1 MKIIDARVRPR
12 TPQIL
17 SAWTTELRPH
27 YKSYIDLYKMRSRL
41 NVMPMEELI
50 ATAAA
55 SEIDQMLICGNH
67 SNDNDHILMLSAAF
81 PNLIPVV
88 TVEVSQGIMHA
99 LKEIE
104 RCREKGATAVYMAP
118 YIDNLDCNDQLLYP
132 IYGYC
137 ELLNIPL
144 ILHGGIHFYTGAYMW
159 HTQPQFI
166 DEIAVDFPE
175 LKLIIS
181 HAGNG
186 FGPPMLAVAQRHP
199 NLYLEFSALNP
210 AYIAPEFLYA
220 VNTYLKERSIF
231 GSDYPLLDFKIS
243 IDRWKKV
250 LRPEIKEGFFQ
261 NNILH
266 AIGLIL

>member
-12 TPQIL
+12 TKQIL
-17 SAWTTELRPH
+17 SAWTTELCPY
-27 YKSYIDLYKMRSRL
+27 YKSYIDLYKMKLRL
-41 NVMPMEELI
+41 EIMPTEELI
-50 ATAAA
+50 NVAAQA
-55 SEIDQMLICGNH
+55 DIEKMLICGND
-67 SNDNDHILMLSAAF
+67 SSDNDHILEICTAF

-88 TVEVSQGIMHA
+88 TVEVRHGVMQA

-104 RCREKGATAVYMAP
+104 RCRTKGAAAVYIAP
-118 YIDNLDCNDQLLYP
+118 YIDNRDCNDHLLYP

-137 ELLNIPL
+137 ELINIPV
-144 ILHGGIHFYTGAYMW
+144 ILHGGVHFYTGAYMW

-175 LKLIIS
+175 LRLIVS

-220 VNTYLKERSIF
+220 VNTYLKDKSIF
-231 GSDYPLLDFKIS
+231 GTDYPLVDFGLS
-243 IDRWKKV
+243 ITRWNKV
-250 LRPEIKEGFFQ
+250 LRPEVKEGFFY
-261 NNILH
+261 NNILI
-266 AIGLIL
+266 ALGLM